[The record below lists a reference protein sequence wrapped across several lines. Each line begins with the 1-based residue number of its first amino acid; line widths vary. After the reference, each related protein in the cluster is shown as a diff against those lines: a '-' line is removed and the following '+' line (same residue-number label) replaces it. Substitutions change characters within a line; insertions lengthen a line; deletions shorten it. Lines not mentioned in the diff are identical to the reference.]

1 MEKSGS
7 LPEIEACAD
16 PADPA
21 EIGLGILLA
30 ASVAIRAEEKTHT
43 ARYTAGRN
51 LRMNHL
57 IELAVLQTGSAY
69 FTGT

>member
-16 PADPA
+16 PSDPA

-43 ARYTAGRN
+43 ARHTTGN

-57 IELAVLQTGSAY
+57 VELEVLETGSAY

>member
-16 PADPA
+16 AAEPA

-57 IELAVLQTGSAY
+57 VELEVLETGSAY
-69 FTGT
+69 FTGI